1 VIRFGPAG
9 WEYDDWAGIVY
20 PAPAPRGFDRLAWL
34 AGFFDTVE
42 VNSSFYRPYPA
53 AQADRWCDRVGD
65 AAGFR
70 FGAKVWRRFTHER
83 AEAYGAAE
91 VAEGR
96 ALLDQLQAR
105 GRLGAALLQFPWSFR
120 REPAAEAWLRD
131 LFRAFAGLPLVLE
144 VRHASWDAP
153 EVLAELAEAGV
164 GLVNVDQ
171 PMFHGSLAP
180 GARVTAPVAYVRVH
194 GRNWRD
200 WFRKGAG
207 RDARYDYLYSA
218 RELEPW
224 VRRIREMSASPRA
237 PDVYVVTN
245 NHFRGQAVANAKMLE
260 AMAGRR
266 PVAAP
271 ATLVAA
277 YPEALHPFARP
288 APPGDAA
295 APGDA
300 GLPGV

>member
-1 VIRFGPAG
+1 
-9 WEYDDWAGIVY
+9 
-20 PAPAPRGFDRLAWL
+20 
-34 AGFFDTVE
+34 
-42 VNSSFYRPYPA
+42 
-53 AQADRWCDRVGD
+53 
-65 AAGFR
+65 
-70 FGAKVWRRFTHER
+70 
-83 AEAYGAAE
+83 
-91 VAEGR
+91 
-96 ALLDQLQAR
+96 
-105 GRLGAALLQFPWSFR
+105 
-120 REPAAEAWLRD
+120 
-131 LFRAFAGLPLVLE
+131 
-144 VRHASWDAP
+144 
-153 EVLAELAEAGV
+153 
-164 GLVNVDQ
+164 
-171 PMFHGSLAP
+171 
-180 GARVTAPVAYVRVH
+180 VTAPVAYVRVH

-295 APGDA
+295 AHGDA